1 MTIDDQQRMDDRLIE
16 LLQQMNWL
24 PKNQQLAMLYGM
36 IGAIAALA
44 DDDLWAMVI
53 DAASLTLVTK
63 GHRSQFGTP
72 PASARA

>member
-16 LLQQMNWL
+16 LLQRINRL
-24 PKNQQLAMLYGM
+24 PRDQQLAILYGM

-53 DAASLTLVTK
+53 AATSATVVTK
-63 GHRSQFGTP
+63 GRSQFGTP
-72 PASARA
+72 PASA